1 MTSFFKRGKKK
12 KKKNI
17 GVQYK
22 EQLYTSLQENIDYIK
37 EKTGNSDD
45 IIVRTLKVGKDK
57 QHKMG
62 VIYISAINDEQ
73 KVNEFIVQ
81 NIIQQ
86 EQRFEGSQDALIEQM
101 ENVGVAI
108 GEVKMID
115 QWADLFT
122 ALMNGNALL
131 FIDGVP
137 KALNCSTKGGE
148 RRSVEEPTSQVTIRG
163 PKDGFTEIIET
174 NIALVRRR
182 IKNPA
187 LWVETMEIGTL
198 TKTKVKM
205 MFLNGVANE
214 KVVKEVRKRLKKV
227 KMDSILES
235 GYIEE
240 MIQDEAKSVFPTN
253 YHSERPDVVAGN
265 ILEGRIAI
273 FVDGTPFV
281 LIAPAVFIQFFQA
294 SEDYYARADIAS
306 ALRFLRI
313 QIFMISII
321 APSFYIAATTF
332 HQEMI
337 PTDLL
342 MIIAAQRE
350 SVPFPAFFEA
360 LIMEITF
367 EILREAGVRMP
378 KAIGSAISIVGA
390 LVIGQAA
397 VQAGIVSPTMVIIV
411 SITAISNFA
420 TPSYSMAIS
429 TRLIRFFYMVLA
441 AIFGFYGV
449 LLGVIALIVHL
460 CSLRSF
466 GVPYMTPIA
475 PLSIDNLQD
484 TIIRAPFWV
493 KRERANL
500 IMDHSEDLLKE
511 SEKPQS
517 ANERGMINTSVTDG
531 EDD

>member
-1 MTSFFKRGKKK
+1 
-12 KKKNI
+12 
-17 GVQYK
+17 
-22 EQLYTSLQENIDYIK
+22 
-37 EKTGNSDD
+37 
-45 IIVRTLKVGKDK
+45 
-57 QHKMG
+57 
-62 VIYISAINDEQ
+62 
-73 KVNEFIVQ
+73 
-81 NIIQQ
+81 
-86 EQRFEGSQDALIEQM
+86 
-101 ENVGVAI
+101 
-108 GEVKMID
+108 
-115 QWADLFT
+115 
-122 ALMNGNALL
+122 
-131 FIDGVP
+131 
-137 KALNCSTKGGE
+137 
-148 RRSVEEPTSQVTIRG
+148 
-163 PKDGFTEIIET
+163 
-174 NIALVRRR
+174 
-182 IKNPA
+182 
-187 LWVETMEIGTL
+187 
-198 TKTKVKM
+198 
-205 MFLNGVANE
+205 
-214 KVVKEVRKRLKKV
+214 
-227 KMDSILES
+227 
-235 GYIEE
+235 
-240 MIQDEAKSVFPTN
+240 
-253 YHSERPDVVAGN
+253 
-265 ILEGRIAI
+265 
-273 FVDGTPFV
+273 
-281 LIAPAVFIQFFQA
+281 
-294 SEDYYARADIAS
+294 
-306 ALRFLRI
+306 
-313 QIFMISII
+313 
-321 APSFYIAATTF
+321 
-332 HQEMI
+332 MI